1 MKNETMDG
9 LVSYEMGMSQVNFSD
24 EKDYLLNG
32 SVHGFGHS
40 HSSRQTGDLGAYDFQ
55 RWLIDILPGKIA
67 NGLTFDSESCEFY
80 VYSDS
85 MDKLE
90 FIVNLMDRV
99 ILEMNRIE
107 VNHKKQI
114 EVLFNPLQM
123 YKTPLTSST
132 KVHRYDY

>member
-9 LVSYEMGMSQVNFSD
+9 LVSYEMGLSQVNFSD

-40 HSSRQTGDLGAYDFQ
+40 HSARKTGDLGAYDFQ
-55 RWLIDILPGKIA
+55 RWVIDILPGKIA
-67 NGLTFDSESCEFY
+67 DGLTFDSESCEFY
-80 VYSDS
+80 VYSDN

-99 ILEMNRIE
+99 ILEYNRLEVHKRKGIE
-107 VNHKKQI
+107 T
-114 EVLFNPLQM
+114 LFNPLHM
-123 YKTPLTSST
+123 YNTPLTNDT
-132 KVHRYDY
+132 KGVIL

>member
-24 EKDYLLNG
+24 NKNHLLNG

-40 HSSRQTGDLGAYDFQ
+40 HSSRKTGDLGAYDFQ
-55 RWLIDILPGKIA
+55 RWVIDILPGKIA
-67 NGLTFDSESCEFY
+67 HGLVFDSESCEFY

-99 ILEMNRIE
+99 ILEYNRIE
-107 VNHKKQI
+107 VDRKRKT
-114 EVLFNPLQM
+114 EVLFNPLWM
-123 YKTPLTSST
+123 YNSPLTT
-132 KVHRYDY
+132 RRK

>member
-40 HSSRQTGDLGAYDFQ
+40 HSARKTGDLGAYDFQ
-55 RWLIDILPGKIA
+55 RWVIDILPGKIA
-67 NGLTFDSESCEFY
+67 DGMVFDSESCEFY

-99 ILEMNRIE
+99 ILEYNRIE
-107 VNHKKQI
+107 VDRKRRT
-114 EVLFNPLQM
+114 EVLFNPLWM
-123 YKTPLTSST
+123 YNAPLTT
-132 KVHRYDY
+132 TPK

>member
-9 LVSYEMGMSQVNFSD
+9 LVSYEMGLSQVNFSD

-40 HSSRQTGDLGAYDFQ
+40 HSARKTGDLGAYDFH
-55 RWLIDILPGKIA
+55 RWVIDILPGKIA
-67 NGLTFDSESCEFY
+67 DGLTFDSESCEYY

-99 ILEMNRIE
+99 ILEYNRLEVHKRKGIE
-107 VNHKKQI
+107 T
-114 EVLFNPLQM
+114 LFNPLHM
-123 YKTPLTSST
+123 YNTPLTS
-132 KVHRYDY
+132 R